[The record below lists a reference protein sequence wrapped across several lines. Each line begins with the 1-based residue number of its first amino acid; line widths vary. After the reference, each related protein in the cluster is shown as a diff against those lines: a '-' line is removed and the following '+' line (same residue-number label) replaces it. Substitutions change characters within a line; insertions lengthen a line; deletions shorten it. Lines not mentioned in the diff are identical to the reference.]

1 MLLQRYFFKR
11 IIISFIN
18 FVLSFIAIF
27 IRAAKTE
34 RYQQALIYLDQRNNS
49 TFTNYTYINCQLSG
63 FFKDDTYCEIDGRML
78 KKPEE
83 NVSYQSLFKNW
94 EKIELIINILRT
106 FITGIYLVFS
116 CVVINKFN
124 NYLINTKSND
134 IREKE
139 KYSNLWLLL
148 IIFLVFLIFTS
159 GLFIFIRALA
169 LTANDHIGL
178 YEDGRQNQ
186 FEEHTAINYII
197 DIINITLNSIAICFV
212 LRIKRGLYRRPI
224 EVINIDIQMRSVEI
238 KMRNIELNQF
248 PDNKFRLPPIDNYN

>member
-1 MLLQRYFFKR
+1 M
-11 IIISFIN
+11 
-18 FVLSFIAIF
+18 
-27 IRAAKTE
+27 
-34 RYQQALIYLDQRNNS
+34 
-49 TFTNYTYINCQLSG
+49 
-63 FFKDDTYCEIDGRML
+63 
-78 KKPEE
+78 
-83 NVSYQSLFKNW
+83 
-94 EKIELIINILRT
+94 
-106 FITGIYLVFS
+106 VFS

-148 IIFLVFLIFTS
+148 IIFLAFLIFTS

-178 YEDGRQNQ
+178 YGDGRQNQ

-212 LRIKRGLYRRPI
+212 LRIKRGLYRRTI
-224 EVINIDIQMRSVEI
+224 VVVNIDIQMRSVEI

-248 PDNKFRLPPIDNYN
+248 PDKF